1 MVGETGFE
9 PATFCSQSRHSTRLS
24 YSLSIEYI
32 YFCLI
37 NSQTVKAMQ
46 IVKKLKKISL
56 SKSFFPFWR
65 YQFLIKSLNK
75 KIKPY
80 KINREILG
88 VGDVVFALCFSPE
101 EKKFYLIKQFRPFY
115 YVRKEKYKFEL
126 VGGLVDEGE
135 TLTQAL
141 KREIKEEI
149 GVKTIKL
156 KKLTKYCPVPGYSD
170 EIVHVYYA
178 EVEKIKDSHLYNKFE
193 NEEIKVSKLTLN
205 QIKKI
210 NSSEQIQNVLT
221 KVSIYEYLIKLKRVN
236 IVNYFIFF

>member
-1 MVGETGFE
+1 
-9 PATFCSQSRHSTRLS
+9 
-24 YSLSIEYI
+24 
-32 YFCLI
+32 
-37 NSQTVKAMQ
+37 MQ
-46 IVKKLKKISL
+46 IVKKIKKISL

-88 VGDVVFALCFSPE
+88 VGDVVFALCYSPE

-135 TLTQAL
+135 TVTQAL

-149 GVKTIKL
+149 GVKALKL

-193 NEEIKVSKLTLN
+193 NEEIKVSKLNLN

-221 KVSIYEYLIKLKRVN
+221 KVSIYEYLNKIKKS
-236 IVNYFIFF
+236 

>member
-1 MVGETGFE
+1 
-9 PATFCSQSRHSTRLS
+9 
-24 YSLSIEYI
+24 
-32 YFCLI
+32 
-37 NSQTVKAMQ
+37 MQ
-46 IVKKLKKISL
+46 IVKKLKKILL

-75 KIKPY
+75 NIKPY

-88 VGDVVFALCFSPE
+88 VGDVVFALCYSPE

-149 GVKTIKL
+149 GVKALKL

-178 EVEKIKDSHLYNKFE
+178 EVERIKDSHLYNKFE

-221 KVSIYEYLIKLKRVN
+221 KVSIYEYFNKIKKS
-236 IVNYFIFF
+236 

>member
-24 YSLSIEYI
+24 YSPSIEYI

-46 IVKKLKKISL
+46 IVKKIKKISL

-88 VGDVVFALCFSPE
+88 VGDVVFALCYSPE

-126 VGGLVDEGE
+126 VGGLVDKGE
-135 TLTQAL
+135 SLTQAL
-141 KREIKEEI
+141 KREINEEI
-149 GVKTIKL
+149 GVKTLKL

-178 EVEKIKDSHLYNKFE
+178 EVEKIKNSHLYNKFE

-205 QIKKI
+205 QLKKI

-221 KVSIYEYLIKLKRVN
+221 KVSIYEYLNKIKKS
-236 IVNYFIFF
+236 

>member
-1 MVGETGFE
+1 
-9 PATFCSQSRHSTRLS
+9 
-24 YSLSIEYI
+24 
-32 YFCLI
+32 
-37 NSQTVKAMQ
+37 MQ
-46 IVKKLKKISL
+46 IVKKIKKISL

-65 YQFLIKSLNK
+65 YQFLIKSLDK

-88 VGDVVFALCFSPE
+88 VGDVVFALCYSPE

-135 TLTQAL
+135 TLTKAL

-149 GVKTIKL
+149 GVKTLKL

-221 KVSIYEYLIKLKRVN
+221 KVSIYEYLNKIKKS
-236 IVNYFIFF
+236 

>member
-1 MVGETGFE
+1 
-9 PATFCSQSRHSTRLS
+9 
-24 YSLSIEYI
+24 
-32 YFCLI
+32 
-37 NSQTVKAMQ
+37 MQ
-46 IVKKLKKISL
+46 IVKKIKKISL

-88 VGDVVFALCFSPE
+88 VGDVVFALCYSLE

-149 GVKTIKL
+149 GVKTLKL

-221 KVSIYEYLIKLKRVN
+221 KVSIYEYLNKIKKS
-236 IVNYFIFF
+236 

>member
-1 MVGETGFE
+1 
-9 PATFCSQSRHSTRLS
+9 
-24 YSLSIEYI
+24 
-32 YFCLI
+32 
-37 NSQTVKAMQ
+37 MQ
-46 IVKKLKKISL
+46 VVKKLKKISL

-88 VGDVVFALCFSPE
+88 VGDVVFALCYSPE

-115 YVRKEKYKFEL
+115 YLRKERYKFEL
-126 VGGLVDEGE
+126 VGGLVDKGE
-135 TLTQAL
+135 TFTQAL

-149 GVKTIKL
+149 GVKTLKL

-178 EVEKIKDSHLYNKFE
+178 EVEKIKKSHLYNKFE
-193 NEEIKVSKLTLN
+193 NEEIKVSKLNLN
-205 QIKKI
+205 QLKKI

-221 KVSIYEYLIKLKRVN
+221 KVSIYEYLNKIKKS
-236 IVNYFIFF
+236 

>member
-1 MVGETGFE
+1 
-9 PATFCSQSRHSTRLS
+9 
-24 YSLSIEYI
+24 
-32 YFCLI
+32 
-37 NSQTVKAMQ
+37 MQ
-46 IVKKLKKISL
+46 IVKKIKKITL
-56 SKSFFPFWR
+56 SKSFFPFWK

-88 VGDVVFALCFSPE
+88 VGDVVFALCYSPK

-126 VGGLVDEGE
+126 VGGLVDKGE
-135 TLTQAL
+135 TLNQAL

-149 GVKTIKL
+149 GVKTLKL

-178 EVEKIKDSHLYNKFE
+178 EVEKIKNSHLYNKFE
-193 NEEIKVSKLTLN
+193 NEEIKVSKLSLN
-205 QIKKI
+205 QLQKI
-210 NSSEQIQNVLT
+210 NSSKQIQNVLT
-221 KVSIYEYLIKLKRVN
+221 KVSIYEYLNKIKKN
-236 IVNYFIFF
+236 

>member
-1 MVGETGFE
+1 
-9 PATFCSQSRHSTRLS
+9 
-24 YSLSIEYI
+24 
-32 YFCLI
+32 
-37 NSQTVKAMQ
+37 MQ

-75 KIKPY
+75 KIEPY

-88 VGDVVFALCFSPE
+88 IGDVVFALCYSPK

-135 TLTQAL
+135 TLTKAL

-149 GVKTIKL
+149 GVKTLKL

-193 NEEIKVSKLTLN
+193 NEEIKVSKLNLN

-221 KVSIYEYLIKLKRVN
+221 KVSIYEYLNKIKKS
-236 IVNYFIFF
+236 

>member
-1 MVGETGFE
+1 
-9 PATFCSQSRHSTRLS
+9 
-24 YSLSIEYI
+24 
-32 YFCLI
+32 
-37 NSQTVKAMQ
+37 MQ
-46 IVKKLKKISL
+46 IVKKVKKISL

-65 YQFLIKSLNK
+65 YQFIIKSLNK

-88 VGDVVFALCFSPE
+88 IGDVVFALCYSPE

-135 TLTQAL
+135 TLTKAL

-149 GVKTIKL
+149 GVKTLKL

-178 EVEKIKDSHLYNKFE
+178 EVERIKDSHLYNKFE

-221 KVSIYEYLIKLKRVN
+221 KVSIYEYLNKIKKS
-236 IVNYFIFF
+236 

>member
-1 MVGETGFE
+1 
-9 PATFCSQSRHSTRLS
+9 
-24 YSLSIEYI
+24 
-32 YFCLI
+32 
-37 NSQTVKAMQ
+37 MQ
-46 IVKKLKKISL
+46 IVKKVKKISL

-88 VGDVVFALCFSPE
+88 IGDVVFALCYSPE

-126 VGGLVDEGE
+126 VGGLVGEGE
-135 TLTQAL
+135 TLTKAL

-149 GVKTIKL
+149 GVKTLKL

-221 KVSIYEYLIKLKRVN
+221 KVSIYEYLNKIKKS
-236 IVNYFIFF
+236 

>member
-1 MVGETGFE
+1 
-9 PATFCSQSRHSTRLS
+9 
-24 YSLSIEYI
+24 
-32 YFCLI
+32 
-37 NSQTVKAMQ
+37 MQ
-46 IVKKLKKISL
+46 IVKKIKKISL

-88 VGDVVFALCFSPE
+88 VGDVVFALCYSPE

-126 VGGLVDEGE
+126 VGGLVDKEE
-135 TLTQAL
+135 SLTQAL

-149 GVKTIKL
+149 GVKTLKL

-178 EVEKIKDSHLYNKFE
+178 EVEKIKNSHLYNKFE

-221 KVSIYEYLIKLKRVN
+221 KVSIYEYLNKIKKS
-236 IVNYFIFF
+236 